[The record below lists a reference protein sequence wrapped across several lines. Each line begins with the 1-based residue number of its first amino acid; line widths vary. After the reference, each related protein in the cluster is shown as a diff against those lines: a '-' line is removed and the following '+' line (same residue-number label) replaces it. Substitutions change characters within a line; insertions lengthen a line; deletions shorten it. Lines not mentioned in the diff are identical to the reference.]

1 MPIAESG
8 LQPIIARAPV
18 SHEVLDDAIRVVRP
32 QDGGV
37 NGWEFSVLQGD
48 EADLSPFISADFAVS
63 SGVLIEKDRP
73 AEGRF
78 VLKMINGE
86 GVAKVV
92 VMGKFLIDDFQF
104 FKVDGFPFLRIDA
117 LIRAGNAVETIG

>member
-48 EADLSPFISADFAVS
+48 KADLPPFIPANFAVHFAVS
-63 SGVLIEKDRP
+63 IGVLVEEDRP
-73 AEGRF
+73 AERGF
-78 VLKMINGE
+78 VLKMIHGE
-86 GVAKVV
+86 EVTKVV
-92 VMGKFLIDDFQF
+92 VMGKFFVDDFQL

-117 LIRAGNAVETIG
+117 LI